1 MQTDIDKTKIYQRT
15 IEDLE
20 ARLTSHGG
28 LIEDQVLEID
38 ELRGQRNG
46 ACVVAGVAIA
56 CLLVVFWQY
65 AAAPVLSVAGL
76 ECSL

>member
-28 LIEDQVLEID
+28 LIEDQALEID

-46 ACVVAGVAIA
+46 AYLVAVVAIA
-56 CLLVVFWQY
+56 CLVAVCWQY
-65 AAAPVLSVAGL
+65 AKVPVLSIANVEYRL
-76 ECSL
+76 